1 MTPEQIA
8 VQFEHHEQEIKSL
21 KHRMEKCENEQ
32 TIIEKLVRSVDKLAI
47 NMEYMAKEQQ
57 EQGKR
62 LERLEQEPA
71 ENFKHYKRLIVGCVI
86 TGIVGALIGA
96 VLVLVFKEGLL

>member
-1 MTPEQIA
+1 MTPEEIA
-8 VQFEHHEQEIKSL
+8 VKFEHDEQEIKSL
-21 KHRMEKCENEQ
+21 NHRVKKCEEQ
-32 TIIEKLVRSVDKLAI
+32 QTLLNKLVNSVDKLAI

-71 ENFKHYKRLIVGCVI
+71 ENFKHYKRLILGCVI
-86 TGIVGALIGA
+86 TGVVGTILGA
-96 VLVLVFKEGLL
+96 VLVLIFKEGLV